1 MSILFNNSSMYDVI
15 GVGIGP
21 FNLGLAALLEEST
34 EVKALFFEQ
43 KPHFEWHGGLLIEGT
58 TLQVPFLADVVT
70 MANPKSQFSFLNYL
84 HEHERLYKFY
94 FLERFHIPR
103 REYNHYCK
111 WVSEQVTNCSFG
123 KRVTAIHW
131 QSDFAEVSWYEGEV
145 NSRNGYFKVEV
156 EDMETGDVQYY
167 YSRHLVIG
175 IGSVPY
181 IPDSMSG
188 HSREHIFHSA
198 EFLQNRDQLRKADS
212 ITVVGSGQSAAEVFL
227 ELLKEQHIY
236 HYQLD
241 WFTRSKGFFPMEYS
255 KLGLEHF
262 SPDYTGYFYRLT
274 QKKKDEQLPKQDLLY
289 KGISATTIAD
299 IYDVLYEYSVGG
311 HIPPVRLLAKTE
323 VADVKEVDRG
333 PSRRYQLRCSQ
344 WEQEQTFTHE
354 SEVVIAATGYHHPIP
369 KFISNLKPLID
380 WDEKGRYIVEENY
393 QLKLTD
399 DITNKIFIQNG
410 EMHTHGVGA
419 PDLGLGAYR
428 NSMIINQL
436 ANREVYPVR
445 KRNVF
450 QQFGV

>member
-1 MSILFNNSSMYDVI
+1 MSTSPGNSMYDVI
-15 GVGIGP
+15 GIGIGP

-43 KPHFEWHGGLLIEGT
+43 KPHFEWHGGLLIEDT
-58 TLQVPFLADVVT
+58 TLQVPFLADLVT
-70 MANPKSQFSFLNYL
+70 MANPKSRFSFLNYL

-111 WVSEQVTNCSFG
+111 WVSEQVTNCCFG
-123 KRVTAIHW
+123 RKVTAIHW
-131 QSDFAEVSWYEGEV
+131 QTDLTEV
-145 NSRNGYFKVEV
+145 NEFEVNLDSQNGYFKVETKN
-156 EDMETGDVQYY
+156 METEEVDYY
-167 YSRHLVIG
+167 YTRHLVIG

-181 IPDSMSG
+181 IPGSMADL
-188 HSREHIFHSA
+188 SREDIFHSA
-198 EFLQNRDQLRKADS
+198 EFLQNRERLRQSDS

-241 WFTRSKGFFPMEYS
+241 WFTRSRGFFPMEYS

-262 SPDYTGYFYRLT
+262 SPDYTDYFYRLT
-274 QKKKDEQLPKQDLLY
+274 QGKKDEQLPKQDLLY
-289 KGISATTIAD
+289 KGISAATIAD
-299 IYDVLYEYSVGG
+299 IYDALYEYSVGG
-311 HIPPVRLLAKTE
+311 ETPPVRLLAKTE
-323 VADVKEVDRG
+323 VADVKEINLG
-333 PSRRYQLRCSQ
+333 TSTKYQLLCKQ
-344 WEQEQTFTHE
+344 WEQGQTFTHE
-354 SEVVIAATGYHHPIP
+354 SEVVVAATGYQHPIP
-369 KFISNLKPLID
+369 KFLSGLHMLIE

-399 DITNKIFIQNG
+399 DIANKIFIQNG

-428 NSMIINQL
+428 NSRIINQL
-436 ANREVYPVR
+436 ANREVYPVS

-450 QQFGV
+450 QQFGVS